1 MIVVAKLTAKDGM
14 DKKLK
19 EILVDMVSKVKE
31 EKGTLLYSLSCSQQD
46 PKQFVIYE
54 KYVDMD
60 AFIHHS
66 STEHFKEMS
75 AALAPILAGAPEIGM
90 YDEVAELDK

>member
-1 MIVVAKLTAKDGM
+1 MIVVAKLKAKDGM
-14 DKKLK
+14 DNKLK

-31 EKGTLLYSLSCSQQD
+31 EEGALLYTVSCSQQD

-60 AFIHHS
+60 AFVHHA
-66 STEHFKEMS
+66 STPHFKEMS
-75 AALAPILAGAPEIGM
+75 AALAPLLDGAPEIGM
-90 YDEVAELDK
+90 YDEVAVLDK

>member
-14 DKKLK
+14 EKKL
-19 EILVDMVSKVKE
+19 EELLVDMVAKVKE
-31 EKGTLLYSLSCSQQD
+31 EEGTLLYSISSSQQD

-60 AFIHHS
+60 AFVHHA
-66 STEHFKEMS
+66 STAHFKELS
-75 AALAPILAGAPEIGM
+75 AALASLLDGAPEIGM